1 MKEASRESQRKYHGV
16 KGETLAEV
24 FKSVDR
30 REQVTGEL
38 VDRLCL
44 GVLRTSYPEIPEEDH
59 PWMLE
64 HVREDAHLFIQEFPW
79 QYFKELAE
87 YRKNHH
93 GKTYDENILIPA
105 IMRAAKVI

>member
-1 MKEASRESQRKYHGV
+1 MKEAAQSSKRYFHTVRGK
-16 KGETLAEV
+16 TIAEV
-24 FKSVDR
+24 YKAANNPEEVTDEMIDHFCL
-30 REQVTGEL
+30 QVL
-38 VDRLCL
+38 K
-44 GVLRTSYPEIPEEDH
+44 SYPAIPEEDY